1 MFFWQMDYRSLVH
14 EKDEAAYS
22 EIRVIM
28 LDIRGF
34 YVSCLHL
41 FIQQTASKW
50 EMLPIHPLRMNHD
63 NCGQLYGWRFR
74 CLLFLRLNCM
84 MSSARTWRK
93 WRILKEKRSPPCTET
108 DAYCDQHSSTTKP
121 VFTIFHFFTCFLTL
135 YRYIFKVA
143 C

>member
-22 EIRVIM
+22 EIRVIV

-50 EMLPIHPLRMNHD
+50 EMLQIHPGDM
-63 NCGQLYGWRFR
+63 
-74 CLLFLRLNCM
+74 
-84 MSSARTWRK
+84 A
-93 WRILKEKRSPPCTET
+93 
-108 DAYCDQHSSTTKP
+108 
-121 VFTIFHFFTCFLTL
+121 FTNESW
-135 YRYIFKVA
+135 
-143 C
+143 